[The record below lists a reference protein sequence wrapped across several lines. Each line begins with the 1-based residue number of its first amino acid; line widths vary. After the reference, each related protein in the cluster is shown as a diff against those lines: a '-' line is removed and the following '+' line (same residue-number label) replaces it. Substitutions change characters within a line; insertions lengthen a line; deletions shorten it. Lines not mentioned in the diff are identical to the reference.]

1 MKNFKITAKE
11 DGKEYWI
18 SRAVAVVGIVVGV
31 SEEGNI
37 KSFLV
42 SQRGPGCPDHVGS
55 WACTCGYLD
64 WDESAEEA
72 IVRELYEEI
81 GLEVNK
87 SEPIMWT
94 IVTDPNRDSRQNVVI
109 RYLIGRPQE
118 ELEEFVK
125 NINLDSLSRGGELG
139 EVSNIKLVSITD
151 INDFTWAFNHDKVI
165 FEVYE
170 DWNNMK

>member
-31 SEEGNI
+31 SEDGSI

-72 IVRELYEEI
+72 VVRELYEEI
-81 GLEVNK
+81 GLIVDK
-87 SEPIMWT
+87 SEPVMWT
-94 IVTDPNRDSRQNVVI
+94 IITDPNRDSRQNVVI

-125 NINLDSLSRGGELG
+125 NINLDSLSRGGESG
-139 EVSNIKLVSITD
+139 EVSNIKLMSITD
-151 INDFTWAFNHDKVI
+151 INDFTWAFDHDKVI
-165 FEVYE
+165 FGVYE